1 MAIKKFINSTPTDLT
16 GLASWLTANKDGTFL
31 ENFQFV
37 DESTSNPTGHKLTM
51 STTGVSCIIRVYTYV
66 IGPTTQFICRLN
78 NGTNYD
84 TLVLANE
91 KSYNAATFA
100 KVKQVYLCKYGLI
113 VMMECP
119 TCYNEDTRSTPT
131 AQTSPILLTVD
142 NNNDIVCIGPF
153 ISPFCGNLNNCNHMS
168 DSGTR
173 LDVSGYSIINTTGD
187 SIIRV
192 PVKPNGLSSYGTML
206 QNFAGYDTSGN
217 GYYTPFAYYATSTQ
231 FTPNDCSALGVV
243 EMNNKRYITNGRWY
257 VQDAD

>member
-37 DESTSNPTGHKLTM
+37 DESIENPTSHKLTM
-51 STTGVSCIIRVYTYV
+51 STTGVSCIIRVWDNASFAKTS
-66 IGPTTQFICRLN
+66 QFICRLN

-84 TLVLANE
+84 TLVSSNDSSDYRTLF
-91 KSYNAATFA
+91 SR
-100 KVKQVYLCKYGLI
+100 VKQVYLCKYGLI
-113 VMMECP
+113 AMMECS
-119 TCYNEDTRSTPT
+119 TYYNGGTTT
-131 AQTSPILLTVD
+131 AQTTPILLTVD
-142 NNNDIVCIGPF
+142 NNNDIVCISPF
-153 ISPFCGNLNNCNHMS
+153 ISPFCGFLNNFSHMS
-168 DSGTR
+168 ANGTR

-206 QNFAGYDTSGN
+206 QNFAGYNTSGN

-231 FTPNDCSALGVV
+231 FTPNDCSQLGVV

>member
-16 GLASWLTANKDGTFL
+16 GLASWLTSNKDGTFL

-37 DESTSNPTGHKLTM
+37 DESISSPSGHKLTM
-51 STTGVSCIIRVYTYV
+51 STTGVSCIIRVWDSVYV
-66 IGPTTQFICRLN
+66 EEETSQFICQLN

-84 TLVLANE
+84 TLVSANE
-91 KSYNAATFA
+91 SSNHRSIFSR
-100 KVKQVYLCKYGLI
+100 VKQVYLCKYGLI
-113 VMMECP
+113 VMMECSAY
-119 TCYNEDTRSTPT
+119 YNGGTTT
-131 AQTSPILLTVD
+131 AQTTPILLTVD

-153 ISPFCGNLNNCNHMS
+153 YSPFCGCLNNFSHMS
-168 DSGTR
+168 ASGTR

-217 GYYTPFAYYATSTQ
+217 GYYTPFAYYATATQ
-231 FTPNDCSALGVV
+231 FTPNDCSTLGVI
-243 EMNNKRYITNGRWY
+243 EMNNKRYIANGRWY

>member
-37 DESTSNPTGHKLTM
+37 DESISSPSGHKLTM
-51 STTGVSCIIRVYTYV
+51 STTGVSCIIQVWNNRIVANTS
-66 IGPTTQFICRLN
+66 QFICRLN

-91 KSYNAATFA
+91 SSYERDLFA
-100 KVKQVYLCKYGLI
+100 RVKQIYLCKYGLI
-113 VMMECP
+113 VMMACP
-119 TCYNEDTRSTPT
+119 GYYNGSITT
-131 AQTSPILLTVD
+131 AQTTPILLTVD
-142 NNNDIVCIGPF
+142 NNNNLTCISPF
-153 ISPFCGNLNNCNHMS
+153 YSPFCGFLDNFNHMS
-168 DSGTR
+168 ASGTR

-206 QNFAGYDTSGN
+206 QNFSGYDTSGN
-217 GYYTPFAYYATSTQ
+217 GYYTPFAYYATATQ
-231 FTPNDCSALGVV
+231 FTPNDCSTLGVI

>member
-37 DESTSNPTGHKLTM
+37 DESIENPTGHKLTM
-51 STTGVSCIIRVYTYV
+51 STTGVSCIIRVWNNTSFS
-66 IGPTTQFICRLN
+66 TTSQFICRLN

-84 TLVLANE
+84 TLVSSNDSSDYYRTLF
-91 KSYNAATFA
+91 SR
-100 KVKQVYLCKYGLI
+100 VKQVYLCKYGLI
-113 VMMECP
+113 VMMECS
-119 TCYNEDTRSTPT
+119 TYYGSDTTT

-153 ISPFCGNLNNCNHMS
+153 VSPFCGYLNNSSHMS
-168 DSGTR
+168 ASGAR
-173 LDVSGYSIINTTGD
+173 LDVSGYAIINTSGD

-217 GYYTPFAYYATSTQ
+217 GYYTPFAYYATATQ
-231 FTPNDCSALGVV
+231 FTPNDCSQLGVV

-257 VQDAD
+257 AQDAD